1 MDDKNAL
8 KFWKHIEKIKQ
19 VFNSSISFQIGNEK
33 YILFWQDRWI
43 DEPLQRKFSNL
54 FLNEVNKEYIILLV
68 CNNTINLLYKAL
80 FIN

>member
-54 FLNEVNKEYIILLV
+54 FLNEVNKEYIIMLV
-68 CNNTINLLYKAL
+68 CNNTINLLYKDL